1 MTKRHQRKI
10 LELKTTKDDIK
21 NSLEGF
27 NNKFEKAGERI
38 RKLQKKLIESIQ
50 LKELKRKR
58 LKKQSLR
65 EL

>member
-38 RKLQKKLIESIQ
+38 RKL
-50 LKELKRKR
+50 
-58 LKKQSLR
+58 
-65 EL
+65 